1 VASSVFPE
9 SLDRMQLQRRPTTV
23 PARSELDHTSGWGI
37 RTIQTLLVAEHLSLS
52 SSRSR
57 QSAAVQPAGRRQEL
71 LHWPHPL
78 TLPLFSIHSDEPSE
92 KMAPLIG
99 TEARSSGAEEMQ

>member
-1 VASSVFPE
+1 MSLSS
-9 SLDRMQLQRRPTTV
+9 
-23 PARSELDHTSGWGI
+23 
-37 RTIQTLLVAEHLSLS
+37 LVS

-57 QSAAVQPAGRRQEL
+57 QSATLQPAGRRHEL